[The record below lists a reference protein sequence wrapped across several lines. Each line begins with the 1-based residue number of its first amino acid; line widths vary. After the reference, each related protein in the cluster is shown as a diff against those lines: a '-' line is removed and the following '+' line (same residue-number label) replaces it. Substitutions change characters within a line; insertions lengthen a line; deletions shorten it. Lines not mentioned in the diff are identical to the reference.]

1 MDPDGGGDVRSSSP
15 VPGEDL
21 VEWLCSLHLPQ
32 YAALFAGAGL
42 RSLAELRGLTAERL
56 QAVADFPTGHRR
68 RMLCSLEALGLD
80 KPPQE
85 RGAGARGTAAAAADA
100 AGDSSLGPSRRK
112 PVPVPRPRHLFL
124 KTRKRGASCHT
135 LQAAPPGTS
144 TAPGMDA
151 GSTRTLPARSRTS
164 PGNGLQEVTPPGAFS
179 GSSSSSLTVPRPMP
193 GARSL
198 SPCSFSSSTHST
210 SSSESL
216 SFSSHS
222 LPSDLE
228 NVPERPAPSSAIPA
242 SPSPDS
248 APSSLLDVSPSSRL
262 DALTPADGVQED
274 FLMVDNDIYEMEPVP
289 QPPAVPV
296 GKRNTR
302 SYRLRHRPV
311 PQLPEQDL
319 TPTYQ
324 WNASAK
330 STDPSPSRTPSGNN
344 SQQKAPL
351 ERKVSVITPYG
362 EVYLYNNP
370 ENKADGGAKEQ
381 VVTDIKEKSKQKKHR
396 KKQPKQK
403 EQRRGSK
410 DQQVAPHPAPAALED
425 ADDRNRDEE
434 EDEDYSTVQCF
445 LEPPTRPSAE
455 SGQRSSRSPSPA
467 NFSPPSSS
475 SSQGP
480 PPGEVTGNAT
490 APVLSTSPP
499 AGEGEDE
506 DENDVYTEP
515 LDALPGPARVELP
528 EDVES
533 AISPYACFYGGPRAA
548 LKTGWLDKLSPQG
561 NRVFQKRW
569 LKFDGENLTYYNND
583 KEMYSKGL
591 IPVSSMQQ
599 VRALGDNRLEVVTSL
614 RTFVFRAE
622 REGDRQEW
630 LSVLQEALGSRPCV
644 PQRPPQG
651 TLGRCGPLELR
662 GHKGR
667 VYACLLGTRVRLC
680 KSEQDFSAGL
690 AIAIVEL
697 TSTCVKHVERRGF
710 EINTPFKTFCF
721 TAESE
726 RERDE
731 WVEAV
736 QECIVETLSDYEV
749 AEKIWYNEANRN
761 CADCRAPN
769 PEWASINLVV
779 VICKKCAAQH
789 RFLGPSISQVRSLKL
804 DSSIWSNELVELFLE
819 VGNKNANSFW
829 AATLSPEDELHMGAS
844 AEQRATFHRRKYRQ
858 RKYRRT
864 LQGLSTQDDLNKALC
879 AAVVQPDVLRSMA
892 LVFSGADVMCAT
904 GHPGHSTPYLLAQ
917 RAAQRLQM
925 EFLYHNKLSDFPK
938 LEQVCEGSCPADIPS
953 FMDGFLYCSISSS
966 KATLDRRGRDD
977 MVRRWCTL
985 EGGFLSYYESEKI
998 ATATGRVEI
1007 SEMTCLAINRHET
1020 MTGAGAVFT
1029 FEMYLP
1035 TEKVLVLGA
1044 ETAETHKD
1052 WACAVSKCFL
1062 PAEAESILRRDCELI
1077 GRLYYK
1083 EGHDLYH
1090 WRVGWFGLEGSDLY
1104 FCSPEGEAEE
1114 GVLQL
1119 KRLQEITVSTHVE
1132 GEDKIQVLLM
1142 VESGRTVYI
1151 HGHSRLDFTLWH
1163 AAIQQAAGT
1172 DGRALGNQQ
1181 LSKNDIP
1188 IAVDSCIAFVTQYGL
1203 CHEGIYQKSGDAA
1216 RVSQLLDDFR
1226 RDARNVK
1233 LRAQDHLL
1241 GDVTDTL
1248 KAFLAQSEDA
1258 LLTKE
1263 LYPYWVSALDEEDE
1277 ESRVQKYSTFIK
1289 SLPQINRTTLEA
1301 LLQHLYRI
1309 QSCSQI
1315 NQMSAGR
1322 LAAVLSPCLFQT
1334 EGQREQER
1342 RVVED
1347 LISNY
1352 VQLFTVNEEQ
1362 VKQMEK
1368 ENSFI
1373 TRWKDTTQFS
1383 PAGDLIFEVYLEK
1396 KEPETC
1402 CIVKV
1407 SPTMHSVELAS
1418 CTLGMKGLKGTDE
1431 ELWTTYEV
1439 LDNGELE
1446 RPLHYKEKILEQVL
1460 EWSSLEDPSSAFLIV
1475 KKFPGA
1481 KLPPA
1486 RAEILKDSMKG
1497 EQVKFKD
1504 GSSKLLSANKF
1515 QDRYLMLRDKK
1526 LVLYK
1531 DMKSTKPEREV
1542 PLKSVKCYLGVR
1554 RKMKPPSSWGFTVF
1568 TEKQQ
1573 WYFCCDSKESR
1584 LDWVTCVIRSKH
1596 GSDLWPKDDVEWGAP
1611 CPSGVRQRAVSAVGR
1626 GTVKTTSQGPA
1637 EKRKAS
1643 LNIYGGD
1650 MKPSLGLM
1658 GTVHQRNAALIAQSL
1673 KQKELPGAPD
1683 ARPQITAHG
1692 ANQTRPKPK
1701 MAARETNQADFATNV
1716 EFGGKSQADS
1726 AQKTAGAKPNL
1737 PEPRNKMAPGGAK
1750 QPNSKPQF
1758 PSGGGHHQP
1767 AANQR
1772 PPKMTAAREK
1782 QQDPTRAHYAPRA
1795 PMPLAGG
1802 VPHGLA
1808 QQKKALLGTAGGQL
1822 PPNLLSELS
1831 TVLSKTGRLPK
1842 DES

>member
-1 MDPDGGGDVRSSSP
+1 MDPDGVGPSWDTPPSSP
-15 VPGEDL
+15 VPAEDL
-21 VEWLCSLHLPQ
+21 VDWLCSLHLPQ
-32 YAALFAGAGL
+32 YAALFAMAGL

-80 KPPQE
+80 KPPEE
-85 RGAGARGTAAAAADA
+85 RAGAGGVVEAEAASRALADTA
-100 AGDSSLGPSRRK
+100 GHSSLGPSRRR
-112 PVPVPRPRHLFL
+112 PVPVPRTRHVFP
-124 KTRKRGASCHT
+124 KNRKRGASCHT
-135 LQAAPPGTS
+135 LQAAPPGTM
-144 TAPGMDA
+144 TAAMNT
-151 GSTRTLPARSRTS
+151 GSSMTLPGRSRAC
-164 PGNGLQEVTPPGAFS
+164 PGDVLQEPTPPGTFS
-179 GSSSSSLTVPRPMP
+179 NSSSSSLTVPRSMP
-193 GARSL
+193 GTRSI
-198 SPCSFSSSTHST
+198 SPSSVSGSTHST

-216 SFSSHS
+216 SFSSNS

-228 NVPERPAPSSAIPA
+228 NVLEQPAPSSAI
-242 SPSPDS
+242 STSSSPDS
-248 APSSLLDVSPSSRL
+248 APSSLLDIPPSSQL
-262 DALTPADGVQED
+262 DSLTPLDNVQGD
-274 FLMVDNDIYEMEPVP
+274 FLMVDNDIYEMEPMP
-289 QPPAVPV
+289 QPPSVPL
-296 GKRNTR
+296 GQRNTR

-311 PQLPEQDL
+311 PKLPEQDR
-319 TPTYQ
+319 TPKYP
-324 WNASAK
+324 WNVSAK
-330 STDPSPSRTPSGNN
+330 STDPSPSQTPSGNN

-351 ERKVSVITPYG
+351 ERKVSVISPYG

-370 ENKADGGAKEQ
+370 GDKEDGGAKEQ
-381 VVTDIKEKSKQKKHR
+381 VVTEIKEKLKQKRHR
-396 KKQPKQK
+396 KKQPKQN
-403 EQRRGSK
+403 EQRPGSK
-410 DQQVAPHPAPAALED
+410 DQQVAPDPVPVAVEGV
-425 ADDRNRDEE
+425 DDRNRGEEE
-434 EDEDYSTVQCF
+434 EDADYSTVQGF
-445 LEPPTRPSAE
+445 LEPPRLAGQ
-455 SGQRSSRSPSPA
+455 SGQRSPRSPSPA
-467 NFSPPSSS
+467 NLSTPAPF
-475 SSQGP
+475 QGQ
-480 PPGEVTGNAT
+480 PPGAEVA
-490 APVLSTSPP
+490 AISSVPVSSAVPP
-499 AGEGEDE
+499 VRA
-506 DENDVYTEP
+506 DENGVYTEP

-569 LKFDGENLTYYNND
+569 VKFDGENLTYYNND

-591 IPVSSMQQ
+591 IPLSSVKQ
-599 VRALGDNRLEVVTSL
+599 VRALGDNRLEVVTCL

-630 LSVLQEALGSRPCV
+630 LAVLQEALDYRPCV

-651 TLGRCGPLELR
+651 AASRCGPLELR

-667 VYACLLGTRVRLC
+667 VYVCLLGTRVRLC
-680 KSEQDFSAGL
+680 KTEQDFSAGL
-690 AIAIVEL
+690 AIAVVEL
-697 TSTCVKHVERRGF
+697 TSACVKHVERRGF

-858 RKYRRT
+858 RMYRHA
-864 LQGLSTQDDLNKALC
+864 LEGLSSQDDLNKALC
-879 AAVVQPDVLRSMA
+879 AAVVLPDVLRTMA

-904 GHPGHSTPYLLAQ
+904 GDPGHSTPYLLAQ
-917 RAAQRLQM
+917 KAAQRLQM

-953 FMDGFLYCSISSS
+953 FMDGFLYCSITSAS
-966 KATLDRRGRDD
+966 KATLDRRGRED

-1007 SEMTCLAINRHET
+1007 SEMTSLAINRHET
-1020 MTGAGAVFT
+1020 MTGSGAVFT

-1062 PAEAESILRRDCELI
+1062 PVEAESILRRDCELI

-1104 FCSPEGEAEE
+1104 FCSLEGEAEE

-1132 GEDKIQVLLM
+1132 GEEKIQVLLM

-1151 HGHSRLDFTLWH
+1151 HGHSRLNFTLWH

-1188 IAVDSCIAFVTQYGL
+1188 IVVDSCIAFVTQYGL

-1277 ESRVQKYSTFIK
+1277 ECRVQKYSTFIR
-1289 SLPQINRTTLEA
+1289 SLPQINRSTLKA

-1309 QSCSQI
+1309 QSCSHI

-1322 LAAVLSPCLFQT
+1322 LASVLSSCLFQT
-1334 EGQREQER
+1334 EGQREQEC

-1373 TRWKDTTQFS
+1373 TRWKDSTFS

-1418 CTLGMKGLKGTDE
+1418 CTLGMKGLKGMDE

-1475 KKFPGA
+1475 KKFPVA
-1481 KLPPA
+1481 KLPHA
-1486 RAEILKDSMKG
+1486 RAEKLKDSMKG

-1504 GSSKLLSANKF
+1504 GSSKLLSGNKF

-1554 RKMKPPSSWGFTVF
+1554 RKMKAPSSWGFTVF
-1568 TEKQQ
+1568 MEKQQ

-1584 LDWVTCVIRSKH
+1584 LDWVTCIIRSKH
-1596 GSDLWPKDDVEWGAP
+1596 GSDFWPKDDVEWGVS
-1611 CPSGVRQRAVSAVGR
+1611 CPSDIRQRAVSAVGR
-1626 GTVKTTSQGPA
+1626 GPVKTTNPP
-1637 EKRKAS
+1637 ETKRKAS

-1650 MKPSLGLM
+1650 MKPSIGPM
-1658 GTVHQRNAALIAQSL
+1658 ETIHQRNAALIAQSL
-1673 KQKELPGAPD
+1673 KQKELPGVPD
-1683 ARPQITAHG
+1683 ARH
-1692 ANQTRPKPK
+1692 K
-1701 MAARETNQADFATNV
+1701 MADKETNQADLTTNM

-1726 AQKTAGAKPNL
+1726 AQKTTGGAKPNL
-1737 PEPRNKMAPGGAK
+1737 PEPRNKMVPSGAK
-1750 QPNSKPQF
+1750 QPNSKPQI
-1758 PSGGGHHQP
+1758 PAGGGHHQP
-1767 AANQR
+1767 VANQR
-1772 PPKMTAAREK
+1772 PTKMTAAKEK
-1782 QQDPTRAHYAPRA
+1782 QQEPTRAHYSPRA
-1795 PMPLAGG
+1795 LLPLAGG

-1808 QQKKALLGTAGGQL
+1808 QQKKVLLGTAGGQL

-1831 TVLSKTGRLPK
+1831 TVLSKTGRSPK

>member
-1 MDPDGGGDVRSSSP
+1 M
-15 VPGEDL
+15 
-21 VEWLCSLHLPQ
+21 
-32 YAALFAGAGL
+32 AGL

-80 KPPQE
+80 KPPEE
-85 RGAGARGTAAAAADA
+85 RAGAGGAVEAEAASWALADT
-100 AGDSSLGPSRRK
+100 AGDSSLGPSRRR
-112 PVPVPRPRHLFL
+112 PVPVPRTRHVFL
-124 KTRKRGASCHT
+124 KNRKRGASCHT
-135 LQAAPPGTS
+135 LQAAPPGAM
-144 TAPGMDA
+144 TAAMNT
-151 GSTRTLPARSRTS
+151 GSSMTLPGRSRPC
-164 PGNGLQEVTPPGAFS
+164 PGDVLQEPTPPGIFS
-179 GSSSSSLTVPRPMP
+179 NSSSSSLTVPRSMP
-193 GARSL
+193 GTRSI
-198 SPCSFSSSTHST
+198 SPSSVSGSTHST

-216 SFSSHS
+216 SFSSNS

-228 NVPERPAPSSAIPA
+228 NVLEQPAPSSAIPT
-242 SPSPDS
+242 SSSPDS
-248 APSSLLDVSPSSRL
+248 APSSLLDIPPSSQL
-262 DALTPADGVQED
+262 GSLTPLDNVQGD
-274 FLMVDNDIYEMEPVP
+274 FLMVDNDIYEMEPMP
-289 QPPAVPV
+289 QPPSVPL
-296 GKRNTR
+296 GQRNTR

-311 PQLPEQDL
+311 PELPEQDR
-319 TPTYQ
+319 TPKYP
-324 WNASAK
+324 WNVSAK
-330 STDPSPSRTPSGNN
+330 STDPSPSQTPSGNN

-370 ENKADGGAKEQ
+370 GDKEDGGAKEQ
-381 VVTDIKEKSKQKKHR
+381 VVTEIKEKFKQKRHR
-396 KKQPKQK
+396 KKQPKQN
-403 EQRRGSK
+403 EQRPGSK
-410 DQQVAPHPAPAALED
+410 DQQVAPDPVPVAVEGV
-425 ADDRNRDEE
+425 DDRNRGEEE
-434 EDEDYSTVQCF
+434 EDADYSTVQGF
-445 LEPPTRPSAE
+445 LEPPRPAGQ
-455 SGQRSSRSPSPA
+455 SGQRSPRSPSPA
-467 NFSPPSSS
+467 NLSTPAP
-475 SSQGP
+475 SQGQ
-480 PPGEVTGNAT
+480 PPGAEVTAISSV
-490 APVLSTSPP
+490 PVSSAVPP
-499 AGEGEDE
+499 VRA

-515 LDALPGPARVELP
+515 LDALAGPARVELP

-569 LKFDGENLTYYNND
+569 VKFDGENLTYYNND
-583 KEMYSKGL
+583 K
-591 IPVSSMQQ
+591 QQ
-599 VRALGDNRLEVVTSL
+599 SLGGADSITHLCVI
-614 RTFVFRAE
+614 FCY
-622 REGDRQEW
+622 
-630 LSVLQEALGSRPCV
+630 VLYP
-644 PQRPPQG
+644 
-651 TLGRCGPLELR
+651 
-662 GHKGR
+662 
-667 VYACLLGTRVRLC
+667 
-680 KSEQDFSAGL
+680 
-690 AIAIVEL
+690 
-697 TSTCVKHVERRGF
+697 
-710 EINTPFKTFCF
+710 
-721 TAESE
+721 
-726 RERDE
+726 
-731 WVEAV
+731 
-736 QECIVETLSDYEV
+736 
-749 AEKIWYNEANRN
+749 
-761 CADCRAPN
+761 
-769 PEWASINLVV
+769 
-779 VICKKCAAQH
+779 QH

-858 RKYRRT
+858 RKYRHT
-864 LQGLSTQDDLNKALC
+864 LEGLSSQDDLNKALC
-879 AAVVQPDVLRSMA
+879 AAVVLPDVLRTMA

-904 GHPGHSTPYLLAQ
+904 GNPGHSTPYLLAQ
-917 RAAQRLQM
+917 KAAQRLQM

-953 FMDGFLYCSISSS
+953 FMDGFLYCSITSAS
-966 KATLDRRGRDD
+966 KATLDRRGRED

-1007 SEMTCLAINRHET
+1007 SEMTSLAINRHET
-1020 MTGAGAVFT
+1020 MTGSGAVFT

-1062 PAEAESILRRDCELI
+1062 PVEAESILRRDCELI

-1132 GEDKIQVLLM
+1132 GEEKIKVLLM

-1151 HGHSRLDFTLWH
+1151 HGHSRLNFTLWH

-1188 IAVDSCIAFVTQYGL
+1188 IVVDSCIAFVTQYGL

-1277 ESRVQKYSTFIK
+1277 ECRVQKYSTFIR
-1289 SLPQINRTTLEA
+1289 SLPQINRSTLKA

-1309 QSCSQI
+1309 QSCSHI

-1322 LAAVLSPCLFQT
+1322 LASVLSSCLFQT
-1334 EGQREQER
+1334 EGQREQEC

-1418 CTLGMKGLKGTDE
+1418 CTLGMKGLKGMDE

-1475 KKFPGA
+1475 KKFPVA
-1481 KLPPA
+1481 KLPHA
-1486 RAEILKDSMKG
+1486 RAEKLKDSMKG

-1504 GSSKLLSANKF
+1504 GSSKLLSGNKF

-1584 LDWVTCVIRSKH
+1584 LDWVTCIIRSKH
-1596 GSDLWPKDDVEWGAP
+1596 GSDFWPKDDVEWGVS
-1611 CPSGVRQRAVSAVGR
+1611 CPSGIRQRAVSAVGR
-1626 GTVKTTSQGPA
+1626 DPVKTTNPP
-1637 EKRKAS
+1637 ETKRKAS

-1650 MKPSLGLM
+1650 MKPSIGPM
-1658 GTVHQRNAALIAQSL
+1658 ETIHQRNAALIAQSL
-1673 KQKELPGAPD
+1673 KQKELPGVPD
-1683 ARPQITAHG
+1683 ARP
-1692 ANQTRPKPK
+1692 K
-1701 MAARETNQADFATNV
+1701 MAAKETNQADLTTNM

-1726 AQKTAGAKPNL
+1726 AQKTTGGAKPNL
-1737 PEPRNKMAPGGAK
+1737 PELRNKMVPSGAK
-1750 QPNSKPQF
+1750 QPNSKPQI
-1758 PSGGGHHQP
+1758 PAGGGHHQP
-1767 AANQR
+1767 VANQR
-1772 PPKMTAAREK
+1772 PTKMTAAKEK
-1782 QQDPTRAHYAPRA
+1782 QQDPTRAHYSPRA
-1795 PMPLAGG
+1795 LLPLAGG
-1802 VPHGLA
+1802 PHGCP

-1831 TVLSKTGRLPK
+1831 TVLSKTGRSPK